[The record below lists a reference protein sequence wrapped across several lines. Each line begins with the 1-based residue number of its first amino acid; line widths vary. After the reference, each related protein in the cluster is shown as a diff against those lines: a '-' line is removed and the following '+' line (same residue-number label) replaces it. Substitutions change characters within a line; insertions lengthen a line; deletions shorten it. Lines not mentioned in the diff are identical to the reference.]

1 MQIGGSPPP
10 PITTL
15 RTPYF
20 CIKVLIA
27 LAMPPSVGSQPG
39 GDGRCVYLATILRIG
54 DTSSA
59 VIATTELAFTKRSSI
74 DPESGVSREA
84 SRSERVLP
92 PIGQEGLPAPA
103 NALGNA
109 CVRTR
114 SSTAESSAIEGECNS
129 PMPNPFHSTSFTAC
143 D

>member
-10 PITTL
+10 PIMTL

-92 PIGQEGLPAPA
+92 PIGQEGRPAPA
-103 NALGNA
+103 NALWNA
-109 CVRTR
+109 CESIR
-114 SSTAESSAIEGECNS
+114 SSSAESSVIE
-129 PMPNPFHSTSFTAC
+129 MAC
-143 D
+143 SSLRESQFRSCYHR